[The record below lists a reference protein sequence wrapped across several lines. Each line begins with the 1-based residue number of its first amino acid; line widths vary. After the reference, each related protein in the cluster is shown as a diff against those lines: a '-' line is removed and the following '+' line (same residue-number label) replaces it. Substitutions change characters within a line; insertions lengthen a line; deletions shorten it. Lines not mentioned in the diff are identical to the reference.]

1 MEAPENDVSKAILNA
16 SIKVHK
22 TLGAGLF
29 ESVYEGCL
37 AHELEQLG
45 YKVLRQVPVAVKY
58 GDLKFEGGF
67 KIDLLV
73 NDCVIVELKS
83 VSAIQPIHHTQLTT
97 YLKLSGNRLGLLI
110 NFNRVKLV
118 DGFHRIANGM
128 P

>member
-83 VSAIQPIHHTQLTT
+83 VSFNILLCILCSLAQARSAHSGSTSTT
-97 YLKLSGNRLGLLI
+97 MCTAGSCCITLI
-110 NFNRVKLV
+110 AL
-118 DGFHRIANGM
+118 DCG
-128 P
+128 